1 MSRERVSDLSKVE
14 LKVKIKMIVDGKKAD
29 NPEIS
34 RLSSLVSPLLE
45 TRDLRR
51 VFKETGEEL
60 EILKGVNF
68 KMNVGEFVSL
78 TGSSGSG
85 KSTFLN
91 LVGMLDTPT
100 SGEILFKGKPLS
112 KFNSMERDM
121 YHRVQVGFV
130 FQFHHLL
137 SEFTAI
143 ENVCV
148 PGRILGVPD
157 KDCRE
162 RAEMLLETVGLKD
175 RLKHL
180 PRELSGGERQRVAI
194 ARALMNNP
202 DLVFADEPSGNLD
215 EANSDLLNQ
224 LFWDLNQKF
233 NQAFLVVTHDEKLAS
248 FAKRRVVMHNGLVQE
263 A

>member
-51 VFKETGEEL
+51 VFSETGEKL

-68 KMNVGEFVSL
+68 SMNAGEFVSL

-121 YHRVQVGFV
+121 YHRV
-130 FQFHHLL
+130 
-137 SEFTAI
+137 
-143 ENVCV
+143 
-148 PGRILGVPD
+148 
-157 KDCRE
+157 
-162 RAEMLLETVGLKD
+162 GLF
-175 RLKHL
+175 
-180 PRELSGGERQRVAI
+180 SSSI
-194 ARALMNNP
+194 IC
-202 DLVFADEPSGNLD
+202 
-215 EANSDLLNQ
+215 
-224 LFWDLNQKF
+224 
-233 NQAFLVVTHDEKLAS
+233 
-248 FAKRRVVMHNGLVQE
+248 
-263 A
+263 

>member
-1 MSRERVSDLSKVE
+1 M
-14 LKVKIKMIVDGKKAD
+14 
-29 NPEIS
+29 
-34 RLSSLVSPLLE
+34 SSLLQTV
-45 TRDLRR
+45 DLRR
-51 VFKETGEEL
+51 VFSETGEEL

-68 KMNVGEFVSL
+68 SMEAGELVAL

-112 KFNSMERDM
+112 KFSSQERDM
-121 YHRVQVGFV
+121 HHRVQVGFV

-148 PGRILGVPD
+148 PGRILGTSEAEC
-157 KDCRE
+157 KE
-162 RAEMLLETVGLKD
+162 RAAMLLETVGLKD

-194 ARALMNNP
+194 ARALMNHP
-202 DLVFADEPSGNLD
+202 DLVLADEPSGNLD
-215 EANSDLLNQ
+215 EANSQMLNE
-224 LFWDLNQKF
+224 LIGELNEKF
-233 NQAFLVVTHDEKLAS
+233 NQAFLIVTHDEKLAS
-248 FAKRRVVMHNGLVQE
+248 FAKRRVVMHGGIIQG